1 MRSPIAIGIV
11 GCGYWGP
18 NLARNFDRIS
28 GARLAAVC
36 DTSPARL
43 SHMMGIHPDARAY
56 SDFETMLHDADLDAV
71 AITTPLK
78 SHHSLAKA
86 VLEAGMHV
94 LVEKPLA
101 ESSEQCEEL
110 IDLAKRKGLILMVG
124 HTYLFSEPVR
134 KISRIIRSG
143 EIGELRF
150 VNCQRLNLGLFKGDI
165 NVAWDLAPHDISI
178 ILHVMAAM
186 PNVVN
191 CQGYA
196 HMNPAVEDVTN
207 LSLTFPGGRFATIQ
221 SSWLEPR
228 KVRQM
233 TFVGTKKMI
242 VYDDLQPLESIR
254 IYDVRVD
261 PPPHYDSFAEF
272 HYSYHYGDCLI
283 PHLDHAEPLRT
294 MCTHFIDCVSTGR
307 VPDSCGQKGLEVVK
321 VLEACSVSLRAQGAP
336 VGFPV
341 TNSASPE
348 DQDTSAPQT
357 ALSAQFRR

>member
-1 MRSPIAIGIV
+1 MRSTFAIGIV

-28 GARLAAVC
+28 TAKLAAVC

-43 SHMMGIHPDARAY
+43 SHMMDLHPDAEAY
-56 SDFETMLHDADLDAV
+56 HDFETMLQDADLDAV

-86 VLEAGMHV
+86 ALEAGMHV

-101 ESSEQCEEL
+101 ESAEQCEEL
-110 IDLAKRKGLILMVG
+110 MDLARAKGLTLMVG

-134 KISRIIRSG
+134 KLSGLIRSG
-143 EIGELRF
+143 EIGELRY

-178 ILHVMAAM
+178 VLHVMGGL
-186 PNVVN
+186 PNLVN

-196 HMNPAVEDVTN
+196 HLNPEMEDVTN

-242 VYDDLQPLESIR
+242 VYDDLQPLEPIR

-283 PHLDHAEPLRT
+283 PHVGHTEPLRT
-294 MCTHFIDCVSTGR
+294 MCSHFIDCIAEGR
-307 VPDSCGQKGLEVVK
+307 VPDSCGAKGLEVVK
-321 VLEACSVSLRAQGAP
+321 VLEACSLSLKAHGAP
-336 VGFPV
+336 VRFPV
-341 TNSASPE
+341 LNLESSA
-348 DQDTSAPQT
+348 DRQT
-357 ALSAQFRR
+357 IVAQAGLSAQPCG